1 MRRLFL
7 LSLLVLFLLQGTL
20 FAQNSLE
27 RLETSPRHHEWVKIN
42 TNTNE
47 INSFLVYPEVSE
59 KVPVVVLIHENR
71 GLNDWAR
78 SMADQIAEMGYIA
91 IAPDFLSGTAPNGGG
106 TIDYENSDDARTG
119 IYNLD
124 PAVINDILNKTVD
137 YSKKIASS
145 NGKVVVIG
153 FCWGGSQSFQFATQ
167 SSEIEAAIVCYGT
180 GPSDMASY
188 SNIKAPVYGFYG
200 GNDNRVNATIAASA
214 SAMEASRNPFEP
226 IIYYGAGH
234 GFFRAGE
241 NENAT
246 EANRLAR
253 EQGIQRLKEILKGL

>member
-1 MRRLFL
+1 MRYSILLLISLFQF
-7 LSLLVLFLLQGTL
+7 S
-20 FAQNSLE
+20 FAQNSIE
-27 RLETSPRHHEWVKIN
+27 RLENSPRHHEWVKIN
-42 TNTNE
+42 SNSNE

-78 SMADQIAEMGYIA
+78 SMTDQIAEMGYIA

-106 TIDYENSDDARTG
+106 TNDYQNSDDARKV

-124 PAVINDILNKTVD
+124 PDVINDILNKTVD
-137 YSKKIASS
+137 YSKKIPSG

-153 FCWGGSQSFQFATQ
+153 FCWGGSQSFQFATE

-180 GPSDMASY
+180 GPTDMTSY
-188 SNIKAPVYGFYG
+188 SNITAPVYGFYG

-214 SAMEASRNPFEP
+214 SAMKAAGNPFEQL
-226 IIYYGAGH
+226 IYDGAGH

-241 NENAT
+241 NQNAT